1 MIQILYS
8 YIEKQNHDFLMNY
21 KLKQLPDE
29 FQLKILKYRRWQ
41 DAQLSLL
48 GRLLLENGLQGQGLT
63 GEIKL
68 NVQYT
73 PYNKPYLSD
82 KNIKFNIS
90 HSGDF
95 VACVITQY
103 QEIGIDIEILEDVEI
118 ENFKDQ
124 MTNKEWENIFYS
136 KDIKRSF
143 FNYWT
148 QKEAIL
154 KAQGKGLSI
163 PLKSFEVQQ
172 NKAVLDSTTFYLA
185 EIVLQENYVCHIAS
199 NQKISNQSIF
209 IREFN
214 AKSLCNDEY
223 ILV

>member
-1 MIQILYS
+1 MTQILYS

-21 KLKQLPDE
+21 RLKHLPDD

-48 GRLLLENGLQGQGLT
+48 GRLLLENGLKSQGLT
-63 GEIKL
+63 GETKL
-68 NVQYT
+68 NVHYT
-73 PYNKPYLSD
+73 SYNKPYLNN
-82 KNIKFNIS
+82 KKIKFNIS

-95 VACVITQY
+95 VVCAITQN
-103 QEIGIDIEILEDVEI
+103 QEIGIDIEILEDVDI

-124 MTNKEWENIFYS
+124 MTIKEWEGIFYS
-136 KDIKRSF
+136 NDTKRSF

-163 PLKSFEVQQ
+163 PLKSFEVKK
-172 NKAVLDSTTFYLA
+172 NKAVLDSTTFYLR
-185 EIVLQENYVCHIAS
+185 EIALQENYVCHIAS
-199 NQKISNQSIF
+199 NQKISAQTILV
-209 IREFN
+209 REFN
-214 AKSLCNDEY
+214 AERLCNDEC
-223 ILV
+223 ILI